1 MLNIQSLKIINP
13 AFFAE
18 KKVKVRCAS
27 ASTIRQ
33 RIPSDDSN
41 IRFLNCLTFDGWV
54 SRRDMV
60 KLTGFSLSTISKVG
74 SFLEKNGKIIKDN
87 PQDGMSRPVYFQKV
101 KQC

>member
-27 ASTIRQ
+27 ASRERQ
-33 RIPSDDSN
+33 QISSDDTN
-41 IRFLNCLTFDGWV
+41 TLFLSYLTFDGWV
-54 SRRDMV
+54 SRQEMV
-60 KLTGFSLSTISKVG
+60 RLTGLAVSTITKAS
-74 SFLEKNGKIIKDN
+74 SFLKGKGLIIKHN
-87 PQDGMSRPVYFQKV
+87 PQEGRSRPVYFQKV